1 MKLTKLTISLSFAKF
16 KLVVNYFQLI
26 PVSCKK
32 QRQEKVVNFWQQLM
46 HALNSSYFQPL
57 KELKTWKNW
66 ENVFLREARIGFWNK
81 AVIFQKFLETS
92 RNYQKAAHRSYSY
105 LVVVCSYSVCLM
117 QYSLMV
123 GDMSCAWPVR
133 FPALFSFRALG
144 GQVFLA
150 TLARL
155 QIILSILY
163 FNLVMLVLTG
173 VWVSRSLG
181 FAH

>member
-92 RNYQKAAHRSYSY
+92 RNYQKAGHHSYSY
-105 LVVVCSYSVCLM
+105 LVVVCLYSVCQT

-123 GDMSCAWPVR
+123 GDVSCAWPVSDFLPYFLLELFEDR
-133 FPALFSFRALG
+133 FFWPLWHACKLLCQFF
-144 GQVFLA
+144 
-150 TLARL
+150 
-155 QIILSILY
+155 ISIQ
-163 FNLVMLVLTG
+163 
-173 VWVSRSLG
+173 
-181 FAH
+181 